1 MTKKMILGIAIG
13 ILLNCLIVSAAE
25 KIVVNPLQTVAT
37 PNDLQT
43 IQTTKITTPEGT
55 YRIFLFDGY
64 KKGGITAVRINK

>member
-25 KIVVNPLQTVAT
+25 KIAVNPLQTVAT
-37 PNDLQT
+37 ITDWQT

-55 YRIFLFDGY
+55 YRIFLFNGI
-64 KKGGITAVRINK
+64 KKVA